1 MAHTS
6 TMKNTLNPST
16 ITASAIVVRAR
27 SASTWSHRS
36 KLNQRAIP
44 AVTIVNSAY
53 AARQR
58 ALAGE
63 PPMASRSSAPPM
75 RTSAGRMLP

>member
-16 ITASAIVVRAR
+16 TTASAIVVRAL

-36 KLNQRAIP
+36 KLNQRATP

-53 AARQR
+53 VP
-58 ALAGE
+58 AGGRFRFS
-63 PPMASRSSAPPM
+63 PPMPSRSSAPPM
-75 RTSAGRMLP
+75 RTSVGRMLR